1 MRGHLLKVL
10 GVAFGL
16 AIIIGNT
23 IVVGI
28 LRTPG
33 EVASHLPN
41 AWLFL
46 GIWVVGGLYAL
57 VGAVSL
63 AEPGAMVA
71 GSGGQYVFVRRGLGE
86 YPGFLVGWGDWIS
99 TAASIS
105 AAAMVF
111 TEYLVPFAPWSER
124 HPGLVAS
131 VLAVLFGLINWRGIR
146 TGDVVQQALSAFK
159 ALLFAALI
167 VAGLFLAVPDLGPV
181 VSVTLPA
188 GAALVGAVVLAL
200 QSVIYTY
207 DGWTGVLYFGEE
219 VKDPGR
225 DIPKSMMGGVLVV
238 IVIYFFLNL
247 AMLRILGVERMA
259 GDPFVAATAGR
270 ALLGERGDVVIRL
283 VVLGSLL
290 GGLNALILM
299 APRVPLAMARD
310 GLLPAIFTETNPGGT
325 PTVAHWTSIGIAI
338 GFIVSGT
345 FNTVLAVAA
354 FFFVA
359 NYLMSFTS
367 VFVLRRREPGTTR
380 PYRVPG
386 YPWTTGIA
394 LAGSLAFLA
403 GAVLT
408 DWANSWK
415 ALVLIAASYPAFLF
429 IRSRRDARS
438 APEA

>member
-1 MRGHLLKVL
+1 MSGRLLKVL

-16 AIIIGNT
+16 AVIIGNT
-23 IVVGI
+23 IIVGI

-33 EVASHLPN
+33 EVAAHLPN
-41 AWLFL
+41 PWLFL
-46 GIWVVGGLYAL
+46 GVWLVGGIYAL
-57 VGAVSL
+57 FGALSL

-99 TAASIS
+99 TAASMS
-105 AAAMVF
+105 AVSMVF
-111 TEYLVPFAPWSER
+111 AEYLVPFIPATARYPGMVAG
-124 HPGLVAS
+124 GLV
-131 VLAVLFGLINWRGIR
+131 LLFGVINFRGIH
-146 TGDVVQQALSAFK
+146 TGDLLQQGLSAFK
-159 ALLFAALI
+159 AVLFAALI
-167 VAGLFLAVPDLGPV
+167 MAGLFLAVPDLGPAAPV
-181 VSVTLPA
+181 ALPA
-188 GAALVGAVVLAL
+188 GAALVGAVILAL

-225 DIPKSMMGGVLVV
+225 DIPRSMMGGVLVV
-238 IVIYFFLNL
+238 IAIYLFLNV

-259 GDPFVAATAGR
+259 GDPFVASSAGQ
-270 ALLGERGDVVIRL
+270 ALLGERSDLVIRF
-283 VVLGSLL
+283 VVLGSIL

-299 APRVPLAMARD
+299 VPRVPLAMARD
-310 GLLPAIFTETNPGGT
+310 GLLPSVFTDVNAGGT

-338 GFIVSGT
+338 GFIVTGT
-345 FNTVLAVAA
+345 FNSVLAILA

-359 NYLMSFTS
+359 NYLMSFAS
-367 VFVLRRREPGTTR
+367 VFALRRREPEAPR
-380 PYRVPG
+380 PYRAPG

-394 LAGSLAFLA
+394 LVGSIGFLA
-403 GAVLT
+403 GALLT
-408 DWANSWK
+408 DWSNSWK

-429 IRSRRDARS
+429 IRSRRDGRS

>member
-1 MRGHLLKVL
+1 MSSRLLKVL

-33 EVASHLPN
+33 EVATHLPN
-41 AWLFL
+41 PWLFL
-46 GIWVVGGLYAL
+46 GIWIVGGVYAL
-57 VGAVSL
+57 IGAASL

-111 TEYLVPFAPWSER
+111 TEYLVPFAPLSAR
-124 HPGLVAS
+124 HPALVAS
-131 VLAVLFGLINWRGIR
+131 ALALLFGLINWRGIR
-146 TGDVVQQALSAFK
+146 TGDVVQQVLSAFK

-181 VSVTLPA
+181 DSVTLPG
-188 GAALVGAVVLAL
+188 GAALIGAVVLAL

-225 DIPKSMMGGVLVV
+225 DIPRSMMGGVMVV
-238 IVIYFFLNL
+238 IVIYFFLNV

-270 ALLGERGDVVIRL
+270 ALLGERGDLVIRL
-283 VVLGSLL
+283 VVLGALL

-299 APRVPLAMARD
+299 ASRVPLAMARD

-345 FNTVLAVAA
+345 FRTVLAIAA

-359 NYLMSFTS
+359 NYLMSFAS
-367 VFVLRRREPGTTR
+367 VFVLRRREPGTAR

-386 YPWTTGIA
+386 YPWTTGVA

-408 DWANSWK
+408 DWTNSWK

-438 APEA
+438 APKV

>member
-1 MRGHLLKVL
+1 MSGRLLKVL

-16 AIIIGNT
+16 AVIIGNT
-23 IVVGI
+23 IIVGI

-33 EVASHLPN
+33 EVAAHLPN
-41 AWLFL
+41 PWLFL
-46 GIWVVGGLYAL
+46 GVWLVGGIYAL
-57 VGAVSL
+57 FGALSL

-99 TAASIS
+99 TAASMS
-105 AAAMVF
+105 AVSMVF
-111 TEYLVPFAPWSER
+111 AEYLVPFIPATAR
-124 HPGLVAS
+124 FPGLAAS
-131 VLAVLFGLINWRGIR
+131 GLVLIFGLINFRGIH
-146 TGDVVQQALSAFK
+146 TGDLLQQGLSAFK
-159 ALLFAALI
+159 AVLFAVLI

-181 VSVTLPA
+181 VPVALPA
-188 GAALVGAVVLAL
+188 GAALVGAVIIAL

-225 DIPKSMMGGVLVV
+225 DIPRSMMGGVLIV
-238 IVIYFFLNL
+238 IVIYLFLNL

-259 GDPFVAATAGR
+259 GDPFVASTAGQ
-270 ALLGERGDVVIRL
+270 ALLGERSDAVIRF
-283 VVLGSLL
+283 VVLGSIL

-299 APRVPLAMARD
+299 VPRVPLAMARD
-310 GLLPAIFTETNPGGT
+310 GLLPEVFTEINAGGT

-345 FNTVLAVAA
+345 FNTVLAILA

-359 NYLMSFTS
+359 NYLMSFAS
-367 VFVLRRREPGTTR
+367 VFALRRREPDAPR
-380 PYRVPG
+380 PYRAPG

-394 LAGSLAFLA
+394 LVGSLGFLV

-429 IRSRRDARS
+429 IRSRRDSKSARK
-438 APEA
+438 A

>member
-1 MRGHLLKVL
+1 MSSRLLKVL

-33 EVASHLPN
+33 EVAAHLPN
-41 AWLFL
+41 PWLFL
-46 GIWVVGGLYAL
+46 GVWLVGGIYAL
-57 VGAVSL
+57 FGALSL

-111 TEYLVPFAPWSER
+111 TEYLVPFAPSSEP

-131 VLAVLFGLINWRGIR
+131 ALALLFGLINWRGIR
-146 TGDVVQQALSAFK
+146 TGDVVQQVLSALK
-159 ALLFAALI
+159 ALLFSALI

-181 VSVTLPA
+181 EAVTFP
-188 GAALVGAVVLAL
+188 GGVALIGAVVLAL

-225 DIPKSMMGGVLVV
+225 DIPRSMMGGVLAV
-238 IVIYFFLNL
+238 IVIYLFLNV
-247 AMLRILGVERMA
+247 AMLRVLGVERMA

-270 ALLGERGDVVIRL
+270 ALLGERGDLVIRL
-283 VVLGSLL
+283 VVLGALL

-299 APRVPLAMARD
+299 ASRVPLAMARD
-310 GLLPAIFTETNPGGT
+310 GLLPASFTETNPGGT

-345 FNTVLAVAA
+345 FKTVLAIAA

-359 NYLMSFTS
+359 NYLMSFAS
-367 VFVLRRREPGTTR
+367 VFVLRRREPGTAR

-394 LAGSLAFLA
+394 LLGSLGFLA

-408 DWANSWK
+408 DWSNSWK

-429 IRSRRDARS
+429 IRSRRDAKS